1 MTTDIIPLGTAA
13 AVPTP
18 DRHLSAVAIE
28 RKGRVLLFDC
38 GEGTQVRFL
47 DVGLNRAR
55 VDAIFVTHLHGDH
68 WFGLPGLLST
78 MALLQRTDP
87 VTVVGPVGLHDRL
100 DALAEIRS
108 LPYPLRTVAL
118 PPDVPVD
125 DVYVTDDFA
134 VDACPLQHR
143 VPAHGFRLQEHSRR
157 GRFQPE
163 RARALGVTDPN
174 DFGRLAEGTSVTTED
189 GTIVPPNQVLGPER
203 EGLAVAYVTDTEP
216 CNGGRALAHEADLL
230 YHEATFLREHVARA
244 RTTGHSTA
252 REAATI
258 ARNAHCQRLLLGHI
272 SARYATVGPLVEEAQ
287 AVFPNSDA
295 AREGHRYTLDPREK
309 WDETG

>member
-1 MTTDIIPLGTAA
+1 MTTDVVPLGTAA

-18 DRHLSAVAIE
+18 DRHLSAVAVE
-28 RKGRVLLFDC
+28 REGRVLLFDC
-38 GEGTQVRFL
+38 GEGTQFRLL

-87 VTVVGPVGLHDRL
+87 VTLVGPEGLHDRL
-100 DALAEIRS
+100 DALAEIRN

-118 PPDVPVD
+118 PPHEPVD

-134 VDACPLQHR
+134 VEARSLQHR
-143 VPAHGFRLQEHSRR
+143 VPAHGFRLQEHTRR

-163 RARALGVTDPN
+163 RARALGVTNPN
-174 DFGRLAEGTSVTTED
+174 DFGRLADGTPVTAED
-189 GTIVPPNQVLGPER
+189 GTTVHPEQVLGPER
-203 EGLAVAYVTDTEP
+203 EGLTVAYVTDTEP
-216 CNGGRALAHEADLL
+216 CDGGRELARAADLL
-230 YHEATFLREHVARA
+230 YHEATFLHQHVARA

-252 REAATI
+252 REAAI
-258 ARNAHCQRLLLGHI
+258 VARDARCQRLLMGHV
-272 SARYATVGPLVEEAQ
+272 SARYPTVDALVDEAQ

-295 AREGHRYTLDPREK
+295 AREGRRYTLDPREK
-309 WDETG
+309 WGEVP